1 VVFDSKMDTEVRITV
16 IATGFGKQ
24 WGKGISSADE
34 LRRLIRGSSEVLD
47 VPSFLRRGQH
57 FSGSHFEGSSKTPQK
72 VTPEPAKISRQ

>member
-1 VVFDSKMDTEVRITV
+1 MDSEVRITV

-57 FSGSHFEGSSKTPQK
+57 FGGSHFDGSSQTPQK
-72 VTPEPAKISRQ
+72 VTAEPAKISRQ